1 MPRPGQIE
9 APPEIEHDQAKR
21 KLGEHA
27 RLGEGGFAQPAEDAR
42 AEEKARRNVAG
53 NGRQDARR
61 GREAAASKSCQQQQ
75 PEDQE
80 AIGGRRPRGQE
91 IGGSQ
96 SVLMRA
102 TVVAAS

>member
-1 MPRPGQIE
+1 
-9 APPEIEHDQAKR
+9 
-21 KLGEHA
+21 
-27 RLGEGGFAQPAEDAR
+27 LGEGGFAQPAEDAG
-42 AEEKARRNVAG
+42 AEEKAGCNVAG
-53 NGRQDARR
+53 DGRQDARR
-61 GREAAASKSCQQQQ
+61 GREAAARKSCQQQQ

-102 TVVAAS
+102 TVLAASWIPRISIGVGGVIRGIGIREAANR